1 MKTTRFPDFSEKAMR
16 YENILVLGGSGF
28 LGRHL
33 VAALAA
39 RGARVTVPSRR
50 RERAKQLLLLPTVD
64 VVECDINRREALTA
78 LVAGRDAVVNLVG
91 ILHGRRGRPDER
103 GPNDYGPD
111 FARAHVELPQAVLAA
126 CREHGVRRVLHMS
139 ALGASLG
146 APSEYLRSKGV
157 GEQGVLAAA
166 DLDAT
171 VFRPSVIFGP
181 EDSFLNLF
189 ATLARLMPVLLL
201 ACPQARFQPVY
212 VRDVARVMVH
222 ALGESKSFGQTYDL
236 CGPKVYTLR
245 ELVETV
251 CRLTGR
257 HRPVL
262 GLPDSLAYLQA
273 LLLELAPG
281 EPLMT
286 RDNLRSMQ
294 VPSVCD
300 CSLPF
305 GLAPQELEALAPA
318 WLAPN
323 TSRQRY
329 PVFRWRARR

>member
-1 MKTTRFPDFSEKAMR
+1 MR
-16 YENILVLGGSGF
+16 YEDILVLGGGGF
-28 LGRHL
+28 VGRHL

-39 RGARVTVPSRR
+39 QGARVTVPSRR
-50 RERAKQLLLLPTVD
+50 RERAKHLLLLPTVD
-64 VVECDINRREALTA
+64 VVECDVNRREALSA

-91 ILHGRRGRPDER
+91 ILHG
-103 GPNDYGPD
+103 PD
-111 FARAHVELPQAVLAA
+111 FARAHVELPQAVVAA

-139 ALGASLG
+139 ALGASLQ
-146 APSEYLRSKGV
+146 APSEYLRSKGA
-157 GEQGVLAAA
+157 GEQAMIAA
-166 DLDAT
+166 DDLDVT
-171 VFRPSVIFGP
+171 LFRPSVIFGP
-181 EDSFLNLF
+181 EDAFLNLF
-189 ATLARLMPVLLL
+189 AMLAKLMPVLLL

-212 VRDVARVMVH
+212 VRDVARVMVE
-222 ALGESKSFGQTYDL
+222 ALAESKSFGQAYDL
-236 CGPKVYTLR
+236 CGPKVYSLR

-257 HRPVL
+257 RRLVL
-262 GLPDSLAYLQA
+262 GLPDGLAYLQA

-305 GLAPQELEALAPA
+305 GLEPQALEALAPG
-318 WLAPN
+318 WLASSGP
-323 TSRQRY
+323 RQRY